1 VKYDMAT
8 STTTPRSSATFD
20 APVIT
25 NVGTLADRVTAVLLE
40 KIKGGEF
47 PVGTR
52 LPTEQVISERFG
64 VSCTVVREAISRL
77 KSDGLVEV
85 RQGSGTVVREPN
97 RTTAFRLD
105 IDPKDSVDAVLRVTE
120 LRRGIEAEAAALAAQ
135 RRTRAQLADIKRAL
149 AAIDA
154 AAKEKRDGVDEDLA
168 FHMAI
173 SRATGNPL
181 YPSLLEFISQ
191 FTHAAILVTRTNEA
205 RRDDFSTQVR
215 NEHRAI
221 FDAISAQDVEAA
233 RQAAITHIDN
243 AGARIQEADS
253 AFWEDVG
260 SAAARPLINEEKKA
274 AKRGTPG
281 GSAAAG
287 KSTRSNS
294 RS

>member
-1 VKYDMAT
+1 MAT
-8 STTTPRSSATFD
+8 STTSPRSSATFD

-47 PVGTR
+47 PAGTR

-64 VSCTVVREAISRL
+64 VSRTVVREAISRL

-221 FDAISAQDVEAA
+221 FDAISAQDADAA

-274 AKRGTPG
+274 AKRDTSGAS
-281 GSAAAG
+281 GSAG
-287 KSTRSNS
+287 KSARSNS

>member
-1 VKYDMAT
+1 MAT
-8 STTTPRSSATFD
+8 STSTPRSSVTFD

-47 PVGTR
+47 PAGTR

-64 VSCTVVREAISRL
+64 VSRTVVREAISRL

-135 RRTRAQLADIKRAL
+135 RRTRAQLADIRRAL

-154 AAKEKRDGVDEDLA
+154 AAKEKRDGVDEDLT

-191 FTHAAILVTRTNEA
+191 FTRAAILVTRTNEA

-215 NEHRAI
+215 NEHRAL
-221 FDAISAQDVEAA
+221 FDAISAQDAEAA

-274 AKRGTPG
+274 ARKGTLDESPG
-281 GSAAAG
+281 GSG
-287 KSTRSNS
+287 KSARS
-294 RS
+294 RARG

>member
-1 VKYDMAT
+1 MAT
-8 STTTPRSSATFD
+8 STSPSQSSIEFDPPKITTG
-20 APVIT
+20 
-25 NVGTLADRVTAVLLE
+25 GTLADRVTAVLLE

-47 PVGTR
+47 PAGSR

-64 VSCTVVREAISRL
+64 VSRTVVREAISRL

-85 RQGSGTVVREPN
+85 RQGSGTVVREAN

-149 AAIDA
+149 TAIDM
-154 AAKEKRDGVDEDLA
+154 AAKNQRDGVDEDLA

-173 SRATGNPL
+173 SRATGNSL
-181 YPSLLEFISQ
+181 YPSLLEYISQ
-191 FTHAAILVTRTNEA
+191 FIHAAIRVTRTNEA

-221 FDAISAQDVEAA
+221 FEAIAAQDPVAARNAAIS
-233 RQAAITHIDN
+233 HIDN

-253 AFWEDVG
+253 AFWEGVG
-260 SAAARPLINEEKKA
+260 TAAVRPLINEEKKA
-274 AKRGTPG
+274 AKK
-281 GSAAAG
+281 AA
-287 KSTRSNS
+287 RD
-294 RS
+294 

>member
-1 VKYDMAT
+1 MAT
-8 STTTPRSSATFD
+8 STSATRPSTTFD
-20 APVIT
+20 APKIT

-47 PVGTR
+47 PPGTR

-64 VSCTVVREAISRL
+64 VSRTVVREAISRL

-105 IDPKDSVDAVLRVTE
+105 VDPKDSVDAVLRVTE

-135 RRTRAQLADIKRAL
+135 RRTRTQLADIKRAL
-149 AAIDA
+149 AAIDS
-154 AAKEKRDGVDEDLA
+154 AAKKQRDGVDEDLA
-168 FHMAI
+168 FHIAI

-191 FTHAAILVTRTNEA
+191 FIHAAIRVTRTYEA

-215 NEHRAI
+215 NEHRVI
-221 FDAISAQDVEAA
+221 FDAIAAQDPAAA
-233 RQAAITHIDN
+233 RHAALAHIDN

-253 AFWEDVG
+253 AFWEGVG
-260 SAAARPLINEEKKA
+260 TAAVRPLINEEKKA
-274 AKRGTPG
+274 VKQT
-281 GSAAAG
+281 SAG
-287 KSTRSNS
+287 
-294 RS
+294 

>member
-1 VKYDMAT
+1 
-8 STTTPRSSATFD
+8 
-20 APVIT
+20 
-25 NVGTLADRVTAVLLE
+25 
-40 KIKGGEF
+40 
-47 PVGTR
+47 
-52 LPTEQVISERFG
+52 
-64 VSCTVVREAISRL
+64 VVREAISRL

-85 RQGSGTVVREPN
+85 RQGSGTVVREAN

-105 IDPKDSVDAVLRVTE
+105 IDPQDSVDAVLRVTE

-135 RRTRAQLADIKRAL
+135 RRTRTQLADIKRAL

-154 AAKEKRDGVDEDLA
+154 AAKQQRDGVDEDLA

-191 FTHAAILVTRTNEA
+191 FIHAAIRVTRTNEA

-221 FDAISAQDVEAA
+221 FDAISAQDAVAA
-233 RQAAITHIDN
+233 RQAALTHIDN

-253 AFWEDVG
+253 SFWEGVG
-260 SAAARPLINEEKKA
+260 NAAARPLINEEKKVT
-274 AKRGTPG
+274 KRG
-281 GSAAAG
+281 
-287 KSTRSNS
+287 S
-294 RS
+294 RG

>member
-1 VKYDMAT
+1 MAT
-8 STTTPRSSATFD
+8 STSTPRSSVTFD

-47 PVGTR
+47 PAGTR

-64 VSCTVVREAISRL
+64 VSRTVVREAISRL

-135 RRTRAQLADIKRAL
+135 RRTRAQLADIRRAL

-215 NEHRAI
+215 NEHRAL
-221 FDAISAQDVEAA
+221 FDAISAQDAEAA

-274 AKRGTPG
+274 ARKGTLDESPG
-281 GSAAAG
+281 GSG
-287 KSTRSNS
+287 KSARSRP

>member
-1 VKYDMAT
+1 MASST
-8 STTTPRSSATFD
+8 STPRSAASFD

-25 NVGTLADRVTAVLLE
+25 NVGTLADRVTAVLLD

-47 PVGTR
+47 PPGTR
-52 LPTEQVISERFG
+52 LPTEQVICERFG
-64 VSCTVVREAISRL
+64 VSRTVVREAISRL

-105 IDPKDSVDAVLRVTE
+105 VDPQDSVDAVLRVTE
-120 LRRGIEAEAAALAAQ
+120 LRRGVEAEAAALAAQ
-135 RRTRAQLADIKRAL
+135 RRTRTQLADIKRAL

-154 AAKEKRDGVDEDLA
+154 AAKQQRDGVDEDLA

-181 YPSLLEFISQ
+181 YPSLIEFISQ
-191 FTHAAILVTRTNEA
+191 FIHAAIRVTRTNEA

-221 FDAISAQDVEAA
+221 FDAIAAQDAPAA
-233 RQAAITHIDN
+233 RQATITHIDN

-253 AFWEDVG
+253 SFWEGVG
-260 SAAARPLINEEKKA
+260 NAAVRPLINEEKKA
-274 AKRGTPG
+274 ARRG
-281 GSAAAG
+281 
-287 KSTRSNS
+287 S

>member
-1 VKYDMAT
+1 MAS
-8 STTTPRSSATFD
+8 STLTPRSSASFD

-25 NVGTLADRVTAVLLE
+25 NVGTLADRVTAVLLD

-47 PVGTR
+47 PPGTR
-52 LPTEQVISERFG
+52 LPTEQVICERFG
-64 VSCTVVREAISRL
+64 VSRTVVREAISRL

-85 RQGSGTVVREPN
+85 RQGSGTVVREAN

-105 IDPKDSVDAVLRVTE
+105 IDPQDSVDAVLRVTE

-135 RRTRAQLADIKRAL
+135 RRTRTQLADIKRAL

-154 AAKEKRDGVDEDLA
+154 AARQQRDGVDEDLA

-191 FTHAAILVTRTNEA
+191 FIHAAIRVTRTNEA

-221 FDAISAQDVEAA
+221 FDAIAAQDAIAA
-233 RQAAITHIDN
+233 RQAALTHIDN
-243 AGARIQEADS
+243 AGARIQEADPS
-253 AFWEDVG
+253 FWEGVG
-260 SAAARPLINEEKKA
+260 NAAARPLINEEKKV
-274 AKRGTPG
+274 AKRG
-281 GSAAAG
+281 
-287 KSTRSNS
+287 S
-294 RS
+294 RG

>member
-1 VKYDMAT
+1 MAT
-8 STTTPRSSATFD
+8 STTTPRSLATFD

-47 PVGTR
+47 PAGTR

-64 VSCTVVREAISRL
+64 VSRTVVREAISRL

-105 IDPKDSVDAVLRVTE
+105 IEPKDSVDAVLRVTE

-135 RRTRAQLADIKRAL
+135 RRTRAQLADIRRAL

-221 FDAISAQDVEAA
+221 FDAISAQDTDAA

-274 AKRGTPG
+274 AKRGAPSNS
-281 GSAAAG
+281 GSSG
-287 KSTRSNS
+287 KSARSNS
-294 RS
+294 RG

>member
-1 VKYDMAT
+1 MAT

-64 VSCTVVREAISRL
+64 VSRTVVREAISRL